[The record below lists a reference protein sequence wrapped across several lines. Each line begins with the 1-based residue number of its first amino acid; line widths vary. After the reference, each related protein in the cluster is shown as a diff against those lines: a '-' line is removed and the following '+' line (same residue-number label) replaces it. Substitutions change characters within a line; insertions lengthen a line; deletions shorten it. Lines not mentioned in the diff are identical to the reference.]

1 MFAKSAAW
9 YDRFFDSK
17 DYAGEARQATALI
30 RRSRPGARTLLDVAC
45 GTGRHLEQLRGSIA
59 CEGLD
64 LDAGLLAV
72 ACSRLPGVHLT
83 QADMCVVPGG
93 AEGIEP

>member
-30 RRSRPGARTLLDVAC
+30 RRSRPGARTHLDVAC

-59 CEGLD
+59 CEG
-64 LDAGLLAV
+64 AGSGRWLLAV
-72 ACSRLPGVHLT
+72 ACSRLPGVRLT
-83 QADMCVVPGG
+83 QAEMCVAPGG
-93 AEGIEP
+93 AEGI